1 MAHPIEF
8 YQRCIKKLL
17 CEYEEF
23 APDWAK
29 TELIFDDERRRYIVL
44 HVGWLKEKHIHHC
57 LVHMDIVDDKIVIQ
71 ENNTE
76 DLLKTDLI
84 EMGVPAEKIELGF
97 IPAKA
102 WTFAQPIDKTLVLEP
117 A

>member
-1 MAHPIEF
+1 MDKTVEH
-8 YQRCIKKLL
+8 YQCSVKKLL
-17 CEYEEF
+17 SEY
-23 APDWAK
+23 ALSSPPWAK
-29 TELIFDDERRRYIVL
+29 TELFFDDERMGYVVMR
-44 HVGWLKEKHIHHC
+44 VGWYKNKRVHRCLIHI
-57 LVHMDIVDDKIVIQ
+57 DIIDGKIVIQ

-76 DLLKTDLI
+76 DLLKTELI